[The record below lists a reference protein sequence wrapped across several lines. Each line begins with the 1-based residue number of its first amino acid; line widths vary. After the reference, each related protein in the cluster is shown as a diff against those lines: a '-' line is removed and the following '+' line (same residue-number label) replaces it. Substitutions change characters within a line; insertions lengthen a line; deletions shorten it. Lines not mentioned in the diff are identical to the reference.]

1 VGRIKAMKTIDDWHK
16 AGRLKGCEYKQI
28 SISPLP
34 LKMENLFS
42 EILKI
47 EKPSNRSYVRSVP
60 CVRAHGRTCVSVQRE
75 RREMR
80 GRGYTA
86 KKVPGRWTQIISRL
100 ATRLACV
107 SLAPCQIMSSS
118 VRTLSLLS
126 RLSLALSY
134 IVIILIF
141 FRRPWKQDQRGRLHN
156 SSTGAYSS
164 VEREDA
170 NEEREKY
177 DNDMKE
183 ITQQPS

>member
-86 KKVPGRWTQIISRL
+86 KKVPGSVDPNHQPLGDTARLRELGPLPDHVIICTYAVTTL
-100 ATRLACV
+100 T
-107 SLAPCQIMSSS
+107 
-118 VRTLSLLS
+118 TLSCSELYS
-126 RLSLALSY
+126 NNFTIFSQALE
-134 IVIILIF
+134 
-141 FRRPWKQDQRGRLHN
+141 
-156 SSTGAYSS
+156 TGS
-164 VEREDA
+164 ERKTA
-170 NEEREKY
+170 
-177 DNDMKE
+177 
-183 ITQQPS
+183 Q